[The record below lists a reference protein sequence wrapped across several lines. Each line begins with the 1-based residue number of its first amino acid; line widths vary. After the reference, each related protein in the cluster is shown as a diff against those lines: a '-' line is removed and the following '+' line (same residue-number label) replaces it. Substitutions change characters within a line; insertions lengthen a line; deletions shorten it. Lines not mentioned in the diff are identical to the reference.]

1 MVIEKSLRENFFPM
15 RNALDRSYRD
25 RLLIGSKVHVGACRQ
40 RGFPKTLRHVNF
52 HLFVDC
58 LFLAVIN

>member
-25 RLLIGSKVHVGACRQ
+25 GLLIGSKVHVGNAVFR
-40 RGFPKTLRHVNF
+40 KLYVMWIYI
-52 HLFVDC
+52 C
-58 LFLAVIN
+58 LSTVYSLQL

>member
-25 RLLIGSKVHVGACRQ
+25 RLLIGSKVHVDNAV
-40 RGFPKTLRHVNF
+40 FLKTLRHVNF